1 LKKEDD
7 TNNEQAKNETNE
19 KHSQQHSSSMPSS
32 SIDTT
37 FSHSTLQLDYFG
49 EPVTFLRQD
58 SKDTSASSSSL
69 PHLNMTNAMASLD
82 GFVMAI
88 VSRGQTCRGGGSE
101 DGVEMK
107 SSHSVAMAWAECFRH
122 AAMWNPLLLPQQQQQ
137 QQSQQQQ
144 QQQRSKNEE
153 STTTKDE
160 SNKDESSSHNTKDGD
175 TARNQTTSSS
185 TSSVATAAPMLV
197 VAAVGPLLAQTG
209 LGYTRYIDH
218 LLSQAKTGVDGLDSI
233 SIMDMARAATRQLSC
248 PQLNPRERWHLRALD
263 CMLRQEHGK
272 ALAILIKLLHSC
284 PGDALAIALAMD
296 LAHKLGD
303 RDGALTYV

>member
-107 SSHSVAMAWAECFRH
+107 SAHSVAMAWAECFRH
-122 AAMWNPLLLPQQQQQ
+122 AAMWNPLLLPQPQQ
-137 QQSQQQQ
+137 QQSS
-144 QQQRSKNEE
+144 QQQRKQKNEE
-153 STTTKDE
+153 STTNTKDE
-160 SNKDESSSHNTKDGD
+160 SNKEQSSSNTKDGD
-175 TARNQTTSSS
+175 TARNQTSSSSS
-185 TSSVATAAPMLV
+185 TSSVAVPAAAPMLV